1 MKNINKK
8 ILNLNE
14 VYEREG
20 YLVQLFYT
28 NKVKDV
34 LKQSLHIPEQLTINR
49 LLKSSEF
56 LSNKLFTFLSKTILQ
71 EEIPLKNL
79 EVNILL
85 DCFRTISDT

>member
-20 YLVQLFYT
+20 YSLQLFDT

-34 LKQSLHIPEQLTINR
+34 L
-49 LLKSSEF
+49 
-56 LSNKLFTFLSKTILQ
+56 
-71 EEIPLKNL
+71 
-79 EVNILL
+79 
-85 DCFRTISDT
+85 

>member
-8 ILNLNE
+8 ILKINE

-20 YLVQLFYT
+20 YLVQLFNT

-34 LKQSLHIPEQLTINR
+34 LKKSLHIPEQSTINR

-56 LSNKLFTFLSKTILQ
+56 LSNKLFTFISKNILQ
-71 EEIPLKNL
+71 EEIPFKN
-79 EVNILL
+79 
-85 DCFRTISDT
+85 